1 VHCSLYQ
8 TQIAGKKNPTHQHLK
23 TYKYQGKINKT
34 EQEILRVNFE

>member
-1 VHCSLYQ
+1 MC
-8 TQIAGKKNPTHQHLK
+8 IAASNKLKLQEKKPTHQHLK